1 MSIEALPK
9 HLEDSGASAR
19 LAAGRRGFLGRN
31 VLTFYGLLFFLFI
44 YAPLIVIVFYSFNAN
59 PVNMMIW
66 SGFTF
71 DWYLSILGFSSD
83 YFGSYATTDAVYVD
97 STDEL
102 IKAVKNSLLV
112 ALTTTTFSTLLGTA
126 TALALARYR
135 FRTRIFYRMLMFMP
149 MIMPDIVLGIGLLI
163 FFVTAGFQL
172 GLFTIIIGHCTFLG
186 SYVFIIVT
194 ARLAGMDRSLEE
206 ASSDL
211 GANEWVTL
219 RRIVLPQLAPGIIGG
234 ALLAFIISMD
244 DLVIT
249 YFIAGVDSTT
259 LPLFIFSMLRRGV
272 KPEINAI
279 ATMLVL
285 FSLIVAS
292 IGLYLRRRR

>member
-1 MSIEALPK
+1 MAIQAIGEGAAAPARPRPARRRVTIGWRALTCY
-9 HLEDSGASAR
+9 S
-19 LAAGRRGFLGRN
+19 F
-31 VLTFYGLLFFLFI
+31 LFFVFI
-44 YAPLIVIVFYSFNAN
+44 YAPLAVIVVYSFNAN
-59 PVNMMIW
+59 PVNMMVW

-71 DWYLSILGFSSD
+71 DWYRSIFGLIDHTRSLVFS
-83 YFGSYATTDAVYVD
+83 DAAYLD
-97 STDEL
+97 STEEL
-102 IKAVKNSLLV
+102 LQAVQNSLIV
-112 ALTTTTFSTLLGTA
+112 ALTTTTISTVIGTA

-135 FRTRIFYRMLMFMP
+135 FRMRGFYRGLMFMP

-163 FFVTAGFQL
+163 FFVTLGFQL
-172 GLFTIIIGHCTFLG
+172 GLVTIIIGHCTFLA
-186 SYVFIIVT
+186 SYVFIIVQ
-194 ARLAGMDRSLEE
+194 ARIAGMDRTLEE
-206 ASSDL
+206 ASADL

-219 RRIVLPQLAPGIIGG
+219 RRVILPQLAPGIIGG

-285 FSLIVAS
+285 SSLLIAS
-292 IGLYLRRRR
+292 FGLYLRRRK